1 MSLNFMYQKF
11 KPWTWTVGP
20 VLLLSAGSS
29 YFEKQQFISQ
39 NEENLTNESQV
50 VLMYTPSKEEGMEV
64 KLITDEE
71 SKVQNTTTKPTLE
84 EKIK

>member
-1 MSLNFMYQKF
+1 MSLNFIYKKF
-11 KPWTWTVGP
+11 KPWIWTVGP

-50 VLMYTPSKEEGMEV
+50 VLMYTPSKEECMEV
-64 KLITDEE
+64 KLITDE
-71 SKVQNTTTKPTLE
+71 SRVQNTTTKPTLE